1 MTLALRAGVVRD
13 RRLPMSDL
21 QQADVAF
28 DNAQARYDALL
39 PREEEECRYCGGDG
53 RVVVAT
59 VKGFEGNEYP
69 WPEGERELEIDCPFC
84 RSTWAI
90 RR

>member
-1 MTLALRAGVVRD
+1 MN
-13 RRLPMSDL
+13 DL
-21 QQADVAF
+21 QQVQSDAAF
-28 DNAQARYDALL
+28 ASAQAAYDTKE
-39 PREEEECRYCGGDG
+39 PPEEEECRYCGGDG

-59 VKGFEGNEYP
+59 ICASYGCNEYR
-69 WPEGERELEIDCPFC
+69 WPVDVPEKEIDCPFC